1 MNLQL
6 IARFFSIIFTVALLM
21 LASCHET
28 KEKASENKQSAA
40 DCCMPA
46 AGSRFEQSA
55 KATHGNQDS
64 IGFKFMVLIPGNTFT
79 MGARETNFARKDEF
93 PQHQVQVDS
102 FYMDLHP
109 VTNAQ
114 FRQFVESTGY
124 ITTAE
129 TAPDWEEMK
138 QQLPP
143 GTPRP
148 PDSLLVPA
156 SLVFRSPGQQVSRQD
171 YQSWWDWVPGASWK
185 HPLGS
190 GSSIEGKDDYPVVH
204 ISWFDANAYAEWAG
218 KRLPTEAEWEYAA
231 RGINQNNIYPWGNDP
246 VTPDKANYWQGEFPY
261 KDLGTDQFNGVSPV
275 KSFPANS
282 FGLYDMAGNV
292 WEWTADWYH
301 ADSYSMAARDVV
313 SVNPPGPDKS
323 YDPMEPG
330 IPKRSIRGGS
340 FLCNDSYCA
349 GYRAS
354 ARMKSSPDSGMLHLG
369 FRLVRTFKE

>member
-1 MNLQL
+1 MNLHLQR
-6 IARFFSIIFTVALLM
+6 ISIFSFSIFTVPLLI
-21 LASCHET
+21 LISCQG
-28 KEKASENKQSAA
+28 KNEKTSDQAQSSA

-46 AGSRFEQSA
+46 KGSRFEQSA
-55 KATHGNQDS
+55 KASSGYQDS
-64 IGFKFMVLIPGNTFT
+64 IGLESMVLIPGNTFT
-79 MGARETNFARKDEF
+79 MGARETQFSRKDEF
-93 PQHQVQVDS
+93 PKHQVIVDS
-102 FYMDLHP
+102 FYMDIHP

-114 FRQFVESTGY
+114 FRLFVESTGY

-129 TAPDWEEMK
+129 IAPDWEEMK
-138 QQLPP
+138 QQLPS
-143 GTPRP
+143 GTLRP

-185 HPLGS
+185 HPLGP

-218 KRLPTEAEWEYAA
+218 KRLPTEAEWEYAT

-261 KDLGTDQFNGVSPV
+261 NDLGTDKFNGIAPV
-275 KSFPANS
+275 KSFPANT

-301 ADSYSMAARDVV
+301 ADYYSMAARKAV
-313 SVNPPGPDKS
+313 SINPSGPDTS

-330 IPKRSIRGGS
+330 IPKKSIRGGS
-340 FLCNDSYCA
+340 YLCNDSYCA

-369 FRLVRTFKE
+369 FRLVKSL